1 MTAYSRRALQWL
13 PVTLLAAAFLML
25 YWPVMTDLVWNWSR
39 DSNYSHAFLV
49 LPVSAYLTWLRRS
62 QLAATERRPSAVG
75 LVVVLASLIALLVGT
90 AGVEF
95 FLMRISVVGVA
106 TGLVL
111 FLAGWRWLRILLFP
125 LAFTLLMIPIPPV
138 VFFQIAFPLQLLS
151 TRFGVAILQLARIP
165 VLREGNVIALAHT
178 TLEVTEACSGI
189 RSLLS
194 LFTLAVLYGYFASP
208 YRGARIMIAL
218 LSVPIAIVANGLRVA
233 GTGIAAQYIGP
244 AAATGFFHEFSGWT
258 VFMTSFAMLIAVASM
273 FKVMTPVLAGK
284 LKAVAP

>member
-1 MTAYSRRALQWL
+1 MNVSTRRALPWL
-13 PVTLLAAAFLML
+13 PPIILAATFLLL

-49 LPVSAYLTWLRRS
+49 LPVSAYLAWERRRELS
-62 QLAATERRPSAVG
+62 SAERRPSMLG
-75 LVVVLASLIALLVGT
+75 LVVICASLAALLVGT

-95 FLMRISVVGVA
+95 FLMRISVIGVA
-106 TGLVL
+106 TGIVI
-111 FLAGWRWLRILLFP
+111 FLAGWQWLRILLFP

-138 VFFQIAFPLQLLS
+138 LFYQIAFPLQLLS
-151 TRFGVAILQLARIP
+151 TRFGVAILDLARIP

-194 LFTLAVLYGYFASP
+194 LFTLAVLYGYFTTP
-208 YRGARIMIAL
+208 YRSARVAIAI

-233 GTGIAAQYIGP
+233 GTGLAAQYIGP

-258 VFMTSFAMLIAVASM
+258 VFMTSCAMLIGVSTAFRFIA
-273 FKVMTPVLAGK
+273 PAPAGK
-284 LKAVAP
+284 VEAAV

>member
-1 MTAYSRRALQWL
+1 MNVSTRRTLSWL
-13 PVTLLAAAFLML
+13 PPILLAATFLAL
-25 YWPVMTDLVWNWSR
+25 YWPVMTDLVWNWTR

-49 LPVSAYLTWLRRS
+49 VPVSAFLAWSRRS
-62 QLAATERRPSAVG
+62 DLAAAERRPSIIG
-75 LVVVLASLIALLVGT
+75 LLVICASLAVLLIGT

-95 FLMRISVVGVA
+95 FLMRISVIGVV
-106 TGLVL
+106 TGMVI

-125 LAFTLLMIPIPPV
+125 LAFLLLMIPIPPV
-138 VFFQIAFPLQLLS
+138 VFYQIAFPLQLLS
-151 TRFGVAILQLARIP
+151 TRFGVAILDLARIP

-194 LFTLAVLYGYFASP
+194 LFTLAVLYGYFTTP
-208 YRGARIMIAL
+208 YRGARIAIAL

-258 VFMTSFAMLIAVASM
+258 VFMTSFAMLVAVSGVFRFLTPAS
-273 FKVMTPVLAGK
+273 AGK
-284 LKAVAP
+284 LEAVV